1 MRTFIALALL
11 LLLQGCKHPLAIQGQ
26 GDIVDLNGNGF
37 GCTLEQFQAGNAA
50 CENDVQGDYLV
61 NYSGV
66 PRAGWNFSHWDGAC
80 GRPSVAPNCRFDAAA
95 PLVTLWDADFSE
107 FIIPPLTAVFVQNAA
122 PAANAGPNQDTT
134 ANLTVSLNGGGSD
147 TDGEVVGYSWTQISG
162 PSVSLTNA
170 SQANAIFIAPEVSST
185 TTLVFRLTV
194 TDDEGAT
201 ASDDTAISVMVDI
214 SAVVDLYNATCAICH
229 RRGRFGA
236 PRALT
241 SDWNSRVPRGINA
254 LVSSVING
262 RGAMPRGGRCSSCS
276 RDDYIALI
284 SYMSQTSF

>member
-1 MRTFIALALL
+1 MKTVFALALL
-11 LLLQGCKHPLAIQGQ
+11 LSLQACKHPLAIQGQ
-26 GDIVDLNGNGF
+26 GDIVDLNDNGF

-50 CENDVQGDYLV
+50 CENDVQGDYFV

-80 GRPSVAPNCRFDAAA
+80 GRPSVAPNCRFDVAA

-122 PAANAGPNQDTT
+122 PVADAGPDQDTT
-134 ANLTVSLNGGGSD
+134 ANLTVSLNGSGSD
-147 TDGEVVGYSWTQISG
+147 TDGEVVAYSWTQISG

-170 SQANAIFIAPEVSST
+170 SQANAIFIAPEVNST

-201 ASDDTAISVMVDI
+201 ASDEVAISVMVDI
-214 SAVVDLYNATCAICH
+214 SAVVDLYNATCAFCH
-229 RRGRFGA
+229 SNGRFGA

-241 SDWNSRVPRGINA
+241 SDWNSRVPKGIDA
-254 LVSSVING
+254 LVSSVTNG